1 MLGLPGAN
9 AACNTSFGGTHACTY
24 QDLQHAAAAGD
35 LKGLNDITGKPVTSF
50 WAIDPSAD
58 PLQQCNDDVSSKLNW
73 EYATAHT
80 MSRGE
85 KVALNSDGTLG
96 PLQTSLQCN
105 FSGNASIGC
114 CQ

>member
-1 MLGLPGAN
+1 GLPGAN

-24 QDLQHAAAAGD
+24 QDLQNAAAAGD
-35 LKGLNDITGKPVTSF
+35 LKGLNDITGKAVTSF
-50 WAIDPSAD
+50 WAIDSSAD
-58 PLQQCNDDVSSKLNW
+58 PLQQCNDDVNSKLNW

-85 KVALNSDGTLG
+85 KVALTSDGPLG
-96 PLQTSLQCN
+96 SPQTSLQCN
-105 FSGNASIGC
+105 FSGNAWVGC